1 MKEAQTMVKNRIAGK
16 ALRRLL
22 NQLTELAAT
31 AREIPG
37 ALVDFL
43 MERRWAKVL
52 ATIVASILAYLIT
65 IALLAVLGAAG
76 YIPSPPW

>member
-16 ALRRLL
+16 AIRRLL

-43 MERRWAKVL
+43 MEHRWAKVL
-52 ATIVASILAYLIT
+52 ATIVVSILAYLIT